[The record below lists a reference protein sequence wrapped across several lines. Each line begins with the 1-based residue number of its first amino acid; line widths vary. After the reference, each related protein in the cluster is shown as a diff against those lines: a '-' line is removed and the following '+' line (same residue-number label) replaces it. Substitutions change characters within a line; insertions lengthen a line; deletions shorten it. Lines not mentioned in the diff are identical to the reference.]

1 VLDAIKRII
10 RSLYIQN
17 QFWLKLSKQH
27 QVMIITFIWV
37 YSDINQFTSNS
48 FLIKINSLKLNPMK
62 INYRRRQSKHTLK
75 WI

>member
-1 VLDAIKRII
+1 VLNAIKRII

-17 QFWLKLSKQH
+17 QFWLKLFKQH

-37 YSDINQFTSNS
+37 YPNINQFTSNS
-48 FLIKINSLKLNPMK
+48 FLTKSNSLKLNSIK